1 MKKRSLMSAPFAH
14 LFGLAPR
21 AEEDDPKSR
30 KAKVRR
36 AEDEDDDPDAEEDE
50 DEPKSKKAKGKR
62 AEDDESGQDAE
73 EDDPDAE
80 EDEDEPKSRKA
91 KGKGKRAEEDDEDP
105 DAEEEEDEPKS
116 ARAAVAADRRRCAR
130 IVAHGLKH
138 NNVEQACVFAFDTN
152 MSATSAISALNAAG
166 AAGGARGGRSRLQER
181 MAAGAVKPVG
191 SDDGDQ
197 TPAGM
202 TATAAAIV
210 RAAERA
216 QGR

>member
-30 KAKVRR
+30 KAKGRR
-36 AEDEDDDPDAEEDE
+36 AEDEDEDPDAEEEE
-50 DEPKSKKAKGKR
+50 DETKSKKAKGKR
-62 AEDDESGQDAE
+62 AEEEQDHCAE

-80 EDEDEPKSRKA
+80 EDEDEPRSRKA
-91 KGKGKRAEEDDEDP
+91 KGKGKRAEEEEEDP